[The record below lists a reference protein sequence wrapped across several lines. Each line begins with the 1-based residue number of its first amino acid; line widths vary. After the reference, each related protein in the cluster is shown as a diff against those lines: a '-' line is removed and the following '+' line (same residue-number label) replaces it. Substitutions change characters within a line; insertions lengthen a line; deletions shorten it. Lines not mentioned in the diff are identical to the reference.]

1 MTTRTLTD
9 GWRTATP
16 IPVVAYLRVSDPR
29 QVESGSSL
37 EAQQQAVSS
46 FASREGLAI
55 VATFEDEG
63 KSAATF
69 DRAGYEEM
77 KVYLRSHPEVK
88 GVVVDNFDRFSR
100 GDLAPALTEIDI
112 LRHSFGLTLYFADGT
127 LALGPDEFL
136 AERFDIPMKAMM
148 AAGENIRKSRR
159 IVQANKV
166 RTAQGHWVNQPPF
179 GYRTVPCDSS
189 ELPADFRCCG
199 KGRKLTPD
207 DKAPIIAEIAR
218 LFDAGK
224 PRSEIRAWLRQEH
237 SMAVDNNW
245 LRRQLTN
252 PACAGDVYWG
262 RRGKGKYQK
271 HGERSSDDVAVA
283 KDAHPAIVARGMFA
297 RIQRCFSRPYRGHPR
312 ADGQPLDGLVFCA
325 CGARAYR
332 VSNQKEGGRRHHY
345 YICAARHRFNTCDLS
360 ARLPIQAIADV
371 VEAQFGAEF
380 PHGAAEE
387 LGHSLGARFAGLVI
401 PELDRLLKGGATV
414 RKRLKAEVEKLTHQQ
429 DTIYDDRLVG
439 RVPPDVAMRKLEKLT
454 TDIATV
460 KGELAGLKEDFN
472 INPDEWVKGLMADY
486 GKFFEREFTRLF
498 VARITVT
505 GKDVTV
511 TWTDFAQSV
520 KVKDGSPAACS

>member
-1 MTTRTLTD
+1 MTTRNLTD
-9 GWRTATP
+9 GSRTVTT
-16 IPVVAYLRVSDPR
+16 IPVVTYLRVSDPR

-55 VATFEDEG
+55 VASFEDEG

-77 KVYLRSHPEVK
+77 KVYLRFHPEIK
-88 GVVVDNFDRFSR
+88 GVVVDNYDRFSR
-100 GDLAPALTEIDI
+100 GDLAPALTEVDI

-136 AERFDIPMKAMM
+136 AERLDIPMRAMI

-179 GYRTVPCDSS
+179 GFRTVACDSP
-189 ELPADFRCCG
+189 ELPADSRCCG
-199 KGRKLTPD
+199 KGRKLLPD
-207 DKAPIIAEIAR
+207 DNAPIIAEIAR

-224 PRSEIRAWLRQEH
+224 TRTEIRDWLRREH

-252 PACAGDVYWG
+252 PAYAGDVHWG
-262 RRGKGKYQK
+262 RRGTGKYQK
-271 HGERSSDDVAVA
+271 HGRRSSDEVAVA
-283 KDAHPAIVARGMFA
+283 KDAHPAIVARDMFA
-297 RIQRCFSRPYRGHPR
+297 RIQRCFSRPYRGHPK
-312 ADGQPLDGLVFCA
+312 AEGQPFDGLVFCA

-332 VSNQKEGGRRHHY
+332 VSNQKEGGRRYHY
-345 YICAARHRFNTCDLS
+345 YTCAARHRFNTCDLS
-360 ARLPIQAIADV
+360 ARLPLQTIADV
-371 VEAQFGAEF
+371 VDTQFSAEF
-380 PHGAAEE
+380 SRADAEE
-387 LGHSLGARFAGLVI
+387 LGHSLGARFAELVI
-401 PELDRLLKGGATV
+401 PELDRLLRGASDV
-414 RKRLKAEVEKLTHQQ
+414 RKRLEAEIEKLTHQQ
-429 DTIYDDRLVG
+429 DIIYEDRLAG
-439 RVPPDVAMRKLEKLT
+439 RVPPDVAARKLEKLT
-454 TDIATV
+454 ADIAIA

-498 VARITVT
+498 VARVTVT
-505 GKDVTV
+505 GRDVAV

-520 KVKDGSPAACS
+520 KVADGSPAACS